1 MFGFGINQCGEFERL
16 YCSCQR
22 RDEHDWYD
30 NHEYMVILQVLFQ
43 VYNLNNG
50 INSSNFWLLNLKY
63 LQLLIVVQ
71 FQSHFYQLIQA
82 KILLEPTWLYFYV
95 EERNIKQT
103 YIILHTFLC
112 SAFYQLQII
121 DMWMI
126 LISFVYLYL
135 SLSRIDFR
143 EYFSNMGV
151 DFFSFSW

>member
-1 MFGFGINQCGEFERL
+1 
-16 YCSCQR
+16 
-22 RDEHDWYD
+22 
-30 NHEYMVILQVLFQ
+30 
-43 VYNLNNG
+43 
-50 INSSNFWLLNLKY
+50 LKY

-71 FQSHFYQLIQA
+71 FQSHFYQPIQA

-95 EERNIKQT
+95 EERSIKQT

-135 SLSRIDFR
+135 SLSQSYWFQRVLL
-143 EYFSNMGV
+143 EYGCR
-151 DFFSFSW
+151 FFFFLLIKVYVIIWMK